1 MLLLLISAIK
11 RFFHINI
18 FSQILSSIFQLLKPI
33 MDNYLKVRRQD
44 NFQLV
49 SQSEE
54 VKYTIIRTLECLRGI
69 FPTCYASFS
78 DTLFQYF
85 QPVIEDTISLV
96 PIYDTYTV
104 IIVAILEM
112 FVDIM
117 EHLLCFLNA
126 VGSPLNPLFTI
137 FCYIP
142 FTILIN

>member
-1 MLLLLISAIK
+1 
-11 RFFHINI
+11 
-18 FSQILSSIFQLLKPI
+18 

-44 NFQLV
+44 NFQHV

-85 QPVIEDTISLV
+85 QPVIEDTVSLV
-96 PIYDTYTV
+96 PIYDTFTV

-112 FVDIM
+112 YVDIM
-117 EHLLCFLNA
+117 EHVLCFLNA
-126 VGSPLNPLFTI
+126 VGSSFFSRQTNTINHLNHVFSYFLTFT
-137 FCYIP
+137 
-142 FTILIN
+142 